1 MKAIKI
7 LFSIFM
13 DNKVNT
19 CRQVDKLKLKM
30 KMKRSLIFLL
40 FIPVSVS
47 GQHKYGITPTTYTD
61 YINKIPSHPQNELI
75 NLETYI
81 PGIVLDIR
89 YATENNFMKEKV
101 YTLPRAYARKPVAEA
116 LKKTQAELNQQ
127 GLGIKVFDGYRPY
140 SATVKFYE
148 SYHDTT
154 YVASPYKG
162 SRHNRGCAIDMTLVD
177 LKTGKDLP
185 MPTEYDS
192 FKKEAWPSTPVKDPI
207 IKKNRDLIIS
217 VMQKHGF
224 KVNSSEWWHFDF
236 IGWQK
241 FEVMD
246 ISFEELELSK

>member
-1 MKAIKI
+1 MKLIR
-7 LFSIFM
+7 LF
-13 DNKVNT
+13 V
-19 CRQVDKLKLKM
+19 L
-30 KMKRSLIFLL
+30 LII
-40 FIPVSVS
+40 IPVFLQA
-47 GQHKYGITPTTYTD
+47 QHAYKYGITPVTFSAYKESLTA
-61 YINKIPSHPQNELI
+61 NPQNELI
-75 NLETYI
+75 NLKLFI

-89 YATENNFMKEKV
+89 YATTNNFTKEKI
-101 YTLPRAYARKPVAEA
+101 YNLPRAYARKPVAEA
-116 LKKTQAELNQQ
+116 LKKAQADFNKQ
-127 GLGIKVFDGYRPY
+127 GCGIKVFDGYRPY

-148 SYHDTT
+148 VYRDTT

-162 SRHNRGCAIDMTLVD
+162 SRHNRGCAIDMTLFD

-192 FKKEAWPSTPVKDPI
+192 FKKEAWPSTPVKDPV

-236 IGWQK
+236 VGWQK

-246 ISFEELELSK
+246 IPFEELE